1 MPVAAV
7 EMPDPAE
14 PDDESTPAPP
24 AELLLV
30 ACYDE
35 SFGYSAHRAE
45 GARNWLVTWTLAG
58 AGRFTQGDASTVARP
73 GDLVVLGPDVPHA
86 YGVAPGAD
94 RWGFWW
100 AHCPARPAWLPLL
113 APYEIGGRCYVVA
126 GVPPAVHGRI
136 EDAFRRLYADARWSG
151 HGAPPAPVDA
161 GLVGSGLAA
170 GVASGVVGSVGT
182 AGPVI
187 RPALPAVAAGVAAR
201 ELASRGV
208 DEVVLLA
215 TATAESRTHP
225 DPVGDPVDQRV
236 RRVESLLIADP
247 AAPHTV
253 ESLAAQVA
261 LSPSRFAHLFAAQ
274 TGRTPIRALREA
286 RLTHAA
292 RLLEATDLPVAAV
305 AAASGFASAFHFSR
319 AFRARYGVPPRDYRE
334 GRHAAGS

>member
-1 MPVAAV
+1 MPVAADD
-7 EMPDPAE
+7 MPDPAGSVE
-14 PDDESTPAPP
+14 PSTPAPP
-24 AELLLV
+24 AELLLA

-35 SFGYSAHRAE
+35 RLGYSAHRAE
-45 GARNWLVTWTLAG
+45 GAANWLVTWTLAG
-58 AGRFTQGDASTVARP
+58 AGRFVQGDATAVARP

-113 APYEIGGRCYVVA
+113 APYELTGRCYVVA
-126 GVPPAVHGRI
+126 DVPAAVHGRI
-136 EDAFRRLYADARWSG
+136 EAAFRRLYSDARWSG

-161 GLVGSGLAA
+161 GLVDADPA
-170 GVASGVVGSVGT
+170 HVVV
-182 AGPVI
+182 
-187 RPALPAVAAGVAAR
+187 RPTLPAVAVGVAAR
-201 ELASRGV
+201 ELASRGI

-215 TATAESRTHP
+215 TATAAASRTRP
-225 DPVGDPVDQRV
+225 DLVGDPVDARV
-236 RRVESLLIADP
+236 RQVESVLVADP

-253 ESLAAQVA
+253 DSLAAQVA

-274 TGRTPIRALREA
+274 TGRTPMRALREA

-292 RLLEATDLPVAAV
+292 RLLEATDLPVASV

-319 AFRARYGVPPRDYRE
+319 AFRARYGVPPRDYRD
-334 GRHAAGS
+334 GLHAAES